1 MEQVPET
8 NTTRTAE
15 YVLQYKRF
23 PKLNHFTQETTT
35 LEQHKARQLNCKTA
49 LESIPKH
56 LVSLMDP
63 TPYFFDERRKLKV
76 FDRRS
81 YYKDDDHLTRYGAE
95 RHIRPMFDIL
105 FSGMKEQADR
115 E

>member
-1 MEQVPET
+1 
-8 NTTRTAE
+8 
-15 YVLQYKRF
+15 
-23 PKLNHFTQETTT
+23 
-35 LEQHKARQLNCKTA
+35 
-49 LESIPKH
+49 
-56 LVSLMDP
+56 MDP

-76 FDRRS
+76 FDIRS

-95 RHIRPMFDIL
+95 RHIRPMFDTL